1 MIRLVATYV
10 ENNDLFVFKP
20 NVEQPLKGK
29 RCKLFKLIDSIYE
42 TKNYCFN
49 RMQTIRAIID
59 LGLDLEIMVSSK
71 NIQKF
76 SDLLNKHMIIFSVHF
91 NSNYCELH
99 YFKILNI
106 IG

>member
-1 MIRLVATYV
+1 MIRLTATYV
-10 ENNDLFVFKP
+10 EKNDLFVFKP
-20 NVEQPLKGK
+20 NVEKNLK
-29 RCKLFKLIDSIYE
+29 RCKLFKFIDSIYE

-49 RMQTIRAIID
+49 RIQTIRAIVD
-59 LGLDLEIMVSSK
+59 LGIDLEIMISSK
-71 NIQKF
+71 NSKKF